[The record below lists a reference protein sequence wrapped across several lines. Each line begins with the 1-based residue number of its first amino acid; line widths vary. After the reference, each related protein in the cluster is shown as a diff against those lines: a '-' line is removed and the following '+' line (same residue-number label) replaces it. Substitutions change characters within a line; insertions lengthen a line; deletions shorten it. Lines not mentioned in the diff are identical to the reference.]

1 MIEEVEQ
8 EVVETESNN
17 DITAP
22 GPTFDDP
29 ATPAPKGKKKKSK
42 LRSTIEWIFTGL
54 FVALF
59 VVFGV
64 GQIDGMIHKEQH
76 QGQMLRFGW
85 STYVVWTDSMEPVY
99 PVNSAIIT
107 YLDSEEAIVSA
118 YHNGLTV
125 DITFMNTQSSS
136 PDISYYEAA
145 QYITTE
151 PYASR
156 GTMVFANAIMTHR
169 LVEIVNYNGV
179 NYFVTAGINDKG
191 EYSRASQFQ
200 ISTYDKVVGTV
211 KIGSPFLGAVFN
223 FMSSPFGLLV
233 FLLIPALYLA
243 ITSVIDILKALK
255 DTDDEGE
262 TTGSSDKP
270 KLSSLNNLSTKDR
283 ERLKKE
289 MLEEML
295 KSKSKKKDE
304 GNNDA

>member
-22 GPTFDDP
+22 GPNFEDAP
-29 ATPAPKGKKKKSK
+29 NAPKTKEKKKKSK
-42 LRSTIEWIFTGL
+42 LRVTIEWILTGL

-64 GQIDGMIHKEQH
+64 GQIDGMIHKNEH
-76 QGQMLRFGW
+76 HGQMLRFGW
-85 STYVVWTDSMEPVY
+85 STYVVWTDSMEPQY

-118 YHNGLTV
+118 YSNGLTV
-125 DITFMNTQSSS
+125 DITFMNNASSN
-136 PDISYYEAA
+136 PDYDYREAA
-145 QYITTE
+145 QYIKTE
-151 PYASR
+151 PYASG
-156 GTMVFANAIMTHR
+156 GTMVYANAIMTHR

-191 EYSRASQFQ
+191 EYSRQSQFQ
-200 ISTYDKVVGTV
+200 VCTYDKIVGVVKV
-211 KIGSPFLGAVFN
+211 GSPFLGGVFN
-223 FMSSPFGLLV
+223 FMSSPFGLLI
-233 FLLIPALYLA
+233 FLLVPALYLA

-255 DTDDEGE
+255 DTDEEGE
-262 TTGSSDKP
+262 EASDKP

-289 MLEEML
+289 MLDEML
-295 KSKSKKKDE
+295 KNKAKKKD
-304 GNNDA
+304 GDDNNA